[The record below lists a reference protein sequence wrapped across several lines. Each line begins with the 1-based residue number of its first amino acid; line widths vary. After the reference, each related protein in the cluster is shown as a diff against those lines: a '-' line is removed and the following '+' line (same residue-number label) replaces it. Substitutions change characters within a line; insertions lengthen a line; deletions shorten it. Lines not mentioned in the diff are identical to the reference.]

1 MKKLKM
7 SLFLSMLVLLVVV
20 SAACSSNDETASSN
34 DEAGKQEKVVLDYWH
49 TYGEQEEKVLVE
61 QIKPA
66 FEEDHPH
73 IELKLTRQPHE
84 GLKQQVIAGVAGNA
98 APDLMRMDIV
108 WTSEFAQLNALAEVS
123 SFEGFDEVKSQL
135 FDAPMS
141 TNFYDGGYY
150 GMPINTNTK
159 IAIYNKE
166 VLEKAGYSEPPATM
180 EELEDAASKAVE
192 AGAMGGI
199 SIVGVGQ
206 TWDYLPYFWSLGGRL
221 TDDKFTQFE
230 GHLNSDESLQ
240 ALETIVRWNEEGLI
254 SPTMLGGQPGTW
266 EGIDRGE
273 YLMIDDGPWFFS
285 ILMNEEGKASPLDY
299 SVWAPIPEGVNGS
312 RSVIGGEN
320 LVIFESSKN
329 KEAAWEFAKW
339 MTGEKAQKIMG
350 VGTGLI
356 PTNMAAAQDPEF
368 LKLPF
373 IEAYVE
379 QLETALPRTP
389 LPQWSEVEQVITLNI
404 EKVLRGEMD
413 AKEALDDAARKSDA
427 IINK

>member
-1 MKKLKM
+1 MKKIIL
-7 SLFLSMLVLLVVV
+7 SLFFSMLVLLVVV
-20 SAACSSNDETASSN
+20 SAACSSSDDTSSN
-34 DEAGKQEKVVLDYWH
+34 NDGSKVVLDYWH

-66 FEEDHPH
+66 FEEDHPN
-73 IELKLTRQPHE
+73 IELKLTRQPQE

-108 WTSEFAQLNALAEVS
+108 WTSEFAELNALAEVS
-123 SFEGFDEVKSQL
+123 TFEGFAEVKEQL
-135 FDAPMS
+135 FEAPMS
-141 TNFYDGGYY
+141 TNFYDGAYY
-150 GMPINTNTK
+150 GLPINTNTK
-159 IAIYNKE
+159 VAIYNKE

-180 EELEDAASKAVE
+180 EELEDAARKAVE

-199 SIVGVGQ
+199 SITGVGQ

-221 TDDKFTQFE
+221 TDDDFTQFE
-230 GHLNSDESLQ
+230 GHLNSIESLH
-240 ALETIVRWNEEGLI
+240 ALETIVRWNEEGLV
-254 SPTMLGGQPGTW
+254 SPTMLGGEPGTW

-285 ILMNEEGKASPLDY
+285 ILMNEEGKANPLDY
-299 SVWAPIPEGVNGS
+299 SVSAPIPEGVDGS

-320 LVIFESSKN
+320 LVIFENSKN

-339 MTGEKAQKIMG
+339 MTGEKAQTIIG
-350 VGTGLI
+350 VETGLI
-356 PTNMAAAQDPEF
+356 PTNMAAAQTPEF
-368 LKLPF
+368 LELPF
-373 IEAYVE
+373 IGPYVE

-389 LPQWSEVEQVITLNI
+389 LPQWSEIEQIITLNI
-404 EKVLRGEMD
+404 EKVLRGAMEP
-413 AKEALDDAARKSDA
+413 KEALDDAAKRADA